1 MTRTALAAGAA
12 GPDAARPDRARTLAW
27 VPALTLGL
35 FLGPIAVGLVGTL
48 LPAFGLLPALGGTH
62 PSLQPWRDLAAAPGF
77 TTALR
82 LSAASG
88 FASTLV
94 ALGAAL
100 SVAACW
106 HGARWFRTLRG
117 LLAPMLAIPHAAFAI
132 GFAFLVAPSG
142 WIVRLASPWAT
153 GWERPPD
160 LPLVNDPWGVALTLA
175 LVAKEFPFLLMMVI
189 AALGQVRADQALT
202 SARCMG
208 YGPVAAWTK
217 TVLPLVWPQIRLPV
231 YAVLA
236 FSLSV
241 VDMAL
246 VLGPGT
252 PPTLAVLIL
261 RWFNDPDLS
270 LRFQA
275 AAAACVQVALVAA
288 AIGLFRSGEL
298 AAARLLRGWAVSGR
312 RGGPASGARAAAL
325 AALAALATA
334 TGGALA
340 ALLAW
345 SVAARWRFPDALPS
359 SWGLDRWAAA
369 LPGLAGPIMNTVAA
383 AALSTALALAL
394 VLGCLEHERRSG
406 RGRPTS
412 RALWL
417 LYAPLL
423 VPQIGFLFG
432 VQVLLV
438 LVGLDGTWPALA
450 WSHLLFVLPYVFLA
464 LADPYRALDERY
476 ARSARCLGASPG
488 RVFRTITLPLL
499 ARPIAVAAAVGMS
512 VSVAQYL
519 PTVFA
524 GAGRL
529 PTVTTE
535 AVALAGGGD
544 RRALAVVAV
553 VQMLLP
559 LLGFAA
565 ALMAGRRR

>member
-1 MTRTALAAGAA
+1 MTRAALAARAA
-12 GPDAARPDRARTLAW
+12 GPDAARPARPRSLAW

-48 LPAFGLLPALGGTH
+48 LPAFGLLPALGATV
-62 PSLQPWRDLAAAPGF
+62 PTLQPWRDLAAAPGF
-77 TTALR
+77 ATAVR
-82 LSAASG
+82 LSAATG
-88 FASTLV
+88 LASTLL
-94 ALGAAL
+94 ALAVAL

-106 HGARWFRTLRG
+106 HGTRWFQALRG
-117 LLAPMLAIPHAAFAI
+117 LLAPLLAVPHAAFAV

-142 WIVRLASPWAT
+142 WIARLASPWAT

-160 LPLVNDPWGVALTLA
+160 LLLVNDPWGLALTLA
-175 LVAKEFPFLLMMVI
+175 LAAKEVPFLLMMVI

-208 YGPVAAWTK
+208 YGPVAAWLK

-275 AAAACVQVALVAA
+275 AAAASVQVALVAA
-288 AIGLFRSGEL
+288 AIGLFRTAEMAVG
-298 AAARLLRGWAVSGR
+298 RLLRGWVVSGR
-312 RGGPASGARAAAL
+312 RGGPATGLRVAAL
-325 AALAALATA
+325 AGFGAVAAAA
-334 TGGALA
+334 GGALA
-340 ALLAW
+340 VLAVW
-345 SVAARWRFPDALPS
+345 SVAARWRFPDALPAD
-359 SWGLDRWAAA
+359 WNLDRWTDA
-369 LPGLAGPIMNTVAA
+369 LPGLAGPIANTVAA
-383 AALSTALALAL
+383 AALSTGIALAL
-394 VLGCLEHERRSG
+394 VLGCLEHEQRSG

-412 RALWL
+412 RGLWL

-438 LVGLDGTWPALA
+438 LVGLDGTWPALV

-476 ARSARCLGASPG
+476 ARSARCMGASPG

-544 RRALAVVAV
+544 RRALAVVAF

-565 ALMAGRRR
+565 ALAAGRRR